1 MLDKRFYREE
11 KEFLSERLTHY
22 CFGFNEVFQFVEN
35 EGENLRE
42 IIFNLLI
49 DPRDERHEFKS
60 ALLDGKVKYFGIA
73 RDEYQKR
80 PLTSIILA
88 DNVEEIPQK
97 KFADNLYDEIN
108 HLRKNPKSFI
118 KLYEDLIESIPNA
131 CVEQKAAAYNMIN
144 FLKSSR
150 FYGPL
155 QRSELLN
162 KAAES

>member
-1 MLDKRFYREE
+1 M
-11 KEFLSERLTHY
+11 
-22 CFGFNEVFQFVEN
+22 
-35 EGENLRE
+35 
-42 IIFNLLI
+42 
-49 DPRDERHEFKS
+49 
-60 ALLDGKVKYFGIA
+60 DGKVKYIGIA

-150 FYGPL
+150 FIGPL

-162 KAAES
+162 KAAESWVEFLREEKNNIKRSSVEDSKMFLSDHCSGYHFVAEI